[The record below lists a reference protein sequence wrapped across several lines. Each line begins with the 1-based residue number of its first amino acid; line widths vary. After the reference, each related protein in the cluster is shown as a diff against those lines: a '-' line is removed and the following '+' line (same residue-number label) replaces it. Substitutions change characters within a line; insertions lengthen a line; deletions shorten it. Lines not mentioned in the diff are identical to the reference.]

1 MLFGWQ
7 KINSTLNIR
16 GVEVEMIRS
25 VWKEKCRACNFF
37 EISSVQT
44 QINAGNSNLDR
55 NHFKCQEQQK
65 ISRFDEKPAKTG
77 KLDYVIGASQEAAVS
92 QELVSPNLEIRSNEG
107 APFLSICQQPVWKRR
122 YANRSF
128 SPIAFVHWWDSTY
141 PALESNAVQQAR
153 FRCVTSR
160 WTYLPLPHWA
170 SRTLTFSAQQLH
182 SSGMEGKQNL

>member
-16 GVEVEMIRS
+16 GEEVEMIRS

-65 ISRFDEKPAKTG
+65 ISRFDENPAKTG
-77 KLDYVIGASQEAAVS
+77 KLDHVIGASHEAAVS
-92 QELVSPNLEIRSNEG
+92 QELVSPNLGNPIQRRRS
-107 APFLSICQQPVWKRR
+107 FSLHLSTTCMKTQIH
-122 YANRSF
+122 ANRSF
-128 SPIAFVHWWDSTY
+128 PPIAFVHWWDSTY

-153 FRCVTSR
+153 FRCVISR

-170 SRTLTFSAQQLH
+170 SRTLTFSAQIH